1 MASDGE
7 SKSVYQNRIVMKVT
21 NSMEGC
27 PLVLTW
33 ILWICL
39 VLFSCRVT
47 GQILVE
53 FFEVTFLPPSK
64 EWFSGIISYPIL
76 LVSQIVI
83 IFFLVKVSTDL
94 TNGTGRFS
102 HPTKRASRN
111 LRLFGSIYL
120 LAMILRY
127 ILRMYIYPEERWT
140 GGCIP
145 IFFHCVLATY
155 VLAWS
160 NWENVSK
167 QIETEES

>member
-1 MASDGE
+1 MASGGE
-7 SKSVYQNRIVMKVT
+7 SKSVHQNRIVMKVT

-39 VLFSCRVT
+39 VLFACRVT

-53 FFEVTFLPPSK
+53 FFEVPFLPPSR

-83 IFFLVKVSTDL
+83 ILFLAKVATDL

-102 HPTKRASRN
+102 HPTKRASKN

-120 LAMILRY
+120 LAMIVRY